1 MLKLIFLDVDGV
13 FVTGD
18 YIIERYNITGK
29 PSGHVFDPKSIER
42 FNRVI
47 RETDAKV
54 VVSSTWRM
62 GRTIDELQTLFDSKG
77 FVGIEVVGKTEFT
90 SHGIRGKEIQTYLN
104 NMDVKPSKFVI
115 LDDDADME
123 HLMPYL
129 FKTDF
134 STGLTDEV
142 TENIIKYLN
151 S

>member
-1 MLKLIFLDVDGV
+1 MRLIFLDIDGV

-29 PSGHVFDPKSIER
+29 PSGCVFDPKTVDR
-42 FNRVI
+42 FNRIVK
-47 RETDAKV
+47 ETGAKV

-62 GRTIDELQTLFDSKG
+62 GRTVEELQQLLNDRG
-77 FVGIEVVGKTEFT
+77 FIGVEVVGKTVFT
-90 SHGIRGKEIQTYLN
+90 SHGVRGREIQTYLS
-104 NMDVKPSKFVI
+104 NMPEKPEKFVI

-134 STGLTDEV
+134 NTGLTEKV
-142 TENIIKYLN
+142 TADIINYLN